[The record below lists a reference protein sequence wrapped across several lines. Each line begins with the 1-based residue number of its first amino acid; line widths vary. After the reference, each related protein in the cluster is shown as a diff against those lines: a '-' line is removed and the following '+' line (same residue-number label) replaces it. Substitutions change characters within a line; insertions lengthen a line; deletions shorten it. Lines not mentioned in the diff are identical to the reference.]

1 MDSQEYTDIS
11 RIHNAFLTKSSAGK
25 YKKRG
30 RQTPSSAFPHR
41 VLLSLNTQDLTAIV
55 GTASL
60 ARSVGHDGFT
70 ALGAGDETGC
80 ANFPVG
86 TTSLVASCLGN
97 FTFRNSHDDT
107 SLVQMPDGT

>member
-11 RIHNAFLTKSSAGK
+11 RIHNAFLAEKIRWNETRKEEGAVRLPLTLS
-25 YKKRG
+25 
-30 RQTPSSAFPHR
+30 
-41 VLLSLNTQDLTAIV
+41 VLFHCQNFAAIV